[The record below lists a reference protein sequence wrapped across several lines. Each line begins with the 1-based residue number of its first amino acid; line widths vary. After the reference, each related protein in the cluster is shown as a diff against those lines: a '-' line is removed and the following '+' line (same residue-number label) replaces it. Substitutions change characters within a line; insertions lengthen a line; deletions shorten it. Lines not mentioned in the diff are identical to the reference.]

1 MGDNSLHGLCFK
13 LLGFG
18 FNLEVDEEAG
28 PLENSSLYYLVMAPL
43 PVCLPVGESAKTTFA
58 FS

>member
-1 MGDNSLHGLCFK
+1 MVCFK
-13 LLGFG
+13 LPGFC

-28 PLENSSLYYLVMAPL
+28 HLENSSLYYLVMAPL
-43 PVCLPVGESAKTTFA
+43 PVCLPVGESAKTTVA